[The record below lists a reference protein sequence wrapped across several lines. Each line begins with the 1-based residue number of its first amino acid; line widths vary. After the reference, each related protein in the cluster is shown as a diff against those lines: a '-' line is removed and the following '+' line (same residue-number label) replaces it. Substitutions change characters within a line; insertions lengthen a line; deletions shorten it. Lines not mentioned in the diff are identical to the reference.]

1 MILNELKVMS
11 WNIKGGASL
20 GWNNSRIIKK
30 EVVDKIIEQQAH
42 IVVLTEFVVIEGI
55 DYLFRRLKQEGYI
68 WFLKCESGKNGILI
82 AVKKVVVDANRL
94 KKEVNE
100 AYKVYDKKLVLSS
113 DDGCNILRV
122 DLPLNGCEN
131 STLTVIGCRMETGG
145 KDQEQ
150 YDSERK
156 CLDEI
161 LIPMINTSKDL
172 CIVCGDFNNARCM
185 GNLSKKYNLDD
196 YKING
201 EPLAQVNYN
210 LNIIKDTFEDLG
222 FEMMD
227 IEDGKPI
234 FTHKGYLAEDHIFT
248 RGFTKKSCSAS
259 SADGLSDHDIIAA
272 EIEINI

>member
-1 MILNELKVMS
+1 MS

-30 EVVDKIIEQQAH
+30 EVVDKIIKQEAH
-42 IVVLTEFVVIEGI
+42 VIVLTEFVVIEGI
-55 DYLFRRLKQEGYI
+55 DYLLRRLKQEGYI
-68 WFLKCESGKNGILI
+68 WFLKSESGKNGILI
-82 AVKKVVVDANRL
+82 AVKKDVVDENRL
-94 KKEVNE
+94 EKEVNE
-100 AYKVYDKKLVLSS
+100 AYEVYDKKMIFSS

-172 CIVCGDFNNARCM
+172 CIVCGDFNNARCW

-196 YKING
+196 YKIKG
-201 EPLAQVNYN
+201 EPGYYAQVNYN

-234 FTHKGYLAEDHIFT
+234 FTHKGYLAEDHIFA
-248 RGFTKKSCSAS
+248 RGFTKKTESKCEAVDT
-259 SADGLSDHDIIAA
+259 AGLSDHSIIAA
-272 EIEINI
+272 EIEIN